1 MILLVNANVSKKMGL
16 RANFPSLPPIS
27 LRKLYRP
34 ETYKTRRSLTTPLQ
48 KVSSSDDPRQNV
60 GKLNY
65 IYMFPNPLFLV
76 PPIAHEPPSSAN
88 SNPRP
93 KSNSR
98 DDNSVP
104 AQFPKHARGREAPG
118 SRKGEN
124 CFHFFFLFSV
134 NRYNLQED
142 CLGFASGVDPFR
154 PIGSRF
160 VGPRLIG

>member
-1 MILLVNANVSKKMGL
+1 MGL
-16 RANFPSLPPIS
+16 RANFPPLPPIS

-118 SRKGEN
+118 SSFPG
-124 CFHFFFLFSV
+124 
-134 NRYNLQED
+134 NRHSLQED

-160 VGPRLIG
+160 VGPRLMG